1 MKCNPRLELCQV
13 FSMAHLRSLIIVTA
27 LFVGSY
33 STTFAQSAYMLPPA
47 EIVELVDAPA
57 TPGFVVSP
65 DRTHAAILHYS
76 GLQTIAEMAE
86 PELRLAGIRFNPAT
100 HGPLRARHASR
111 VEFSALNA
119 NWSGPVNE
127 LPADARLSNFSWS
140 PDGKKLAFTH
150 TTPEGI
156 SLWYADVSTQKAI
169 QLTDAMVNAVMGTTL
184 RWLPDSRHIIVS
196 GIVPDKGSAPVKPTV
211 PTSPLIQESIGQQ
224 AAVRTFQDLLRD
236 TSDEALFEYYAT
248 AQLMMVGL
256 DGTRKPVAKPG
267 IVWTFDPSPDGNFL
281 LVNTIKRP
289 FSYIVPFQR
298 FAQRVDVVDLKNGS
312 VQLIADIATA
322 EKLPLGMGAVRTGPR
337 NFSWRADAPATLM
350 WVEALDGGDPKNQVA
365 ERDQLYFL
373 TAPFTS
379 VAQPG
384 PKTVLRFAG
393 ISWGNGNLA
402 LLSESWPRTRQ
413 SKLSRFA
420 PDKPDI
426 APELLWERSSE
437 DRYNDPGRFQTV
449 QGTYRQPVLQTD
461 KSGKKLFLFG
471 QGASPEGDR
480 PFLDEFDLRT
490 KRSKRLWQ
498 SQAPWFENPMLLLDP
513 DRLILLTRRESND
526 IQPNY
531 FVRDLRRNRLSQITQ
546 FTDPM
551 PQLKTLQKQL
561 IHYQRADG
569 VPLSGTL
576 YLPEGFRP
584 GIDKPLPTVLWAYP
598 QEFKSNDA
606 AGQVSGSPY
615 TYTRV
620 GPTSVV
626 MLATQGYAVL
636 DNASFPIVGEGEK
649 EPNDSFVEQLI
660 ANAEA
665 AINKLVEM
673 GVADK
678 ERIAVS
684 GHSYG
689 AFMTANLLTHSNLFA
704 AGIARSGAYNRTLT
718 PFGFQGEDRTLWQAP
733 EVYRQM
739 SPFAFA
745 DKMKTPLLL
754 IHGADDNNS
763 GTFPIQSE
771 RYYDALRGE
780 GAIVRLVM
788 LPLESH
794 GYSARESVLHMH
806 WEWLQWLD
814 KYVKNK
820 KK

>member
-1 MKCNPRLELCQV
+1 MKCNSRLELCLV
-13 FSMAHLRSLIIVTA
+13 FGMAHLQSLITVIV
-27 LFVGSY
+27 LLVGSY
-33 STTFAQSAYMLPPA
+33 TTTFAQSAYMLPPA

-76 GLQTIAEMAE
+76 GLQTIAEMSE

-100 HGPLRARHASR
+100 HGPSRARHASR
-111 VEFSALNA
+111 IEFTTLNA
-119 NWSGPVNE
+119 HWSGPVNE

-169 QLTDAMVNAVMGTTL
+169 QLTDAVVNAVMGTTL
-184 RWLPDSRHIIVS
+184 RWLPDSRYIIASV
-196 GIVPDKGSAPVKPTV
+196 IVPDKGSAPAKPTV
-211 PTSPLIQESIGQQ
+211 PIGPLVQESIGQQ

-236 TSDEALFEYYAT
+236 VSDEAMFEYYAR
-248 AQLMMVGL
+248 AQLMMVGI
-256 DGTRKPVAKPG
+256 DGSKKPVAKPG
-267 IVWTFDPSPDGNFL
+267 IIWTFDPSPDGNYL
-281 LVNTIKRP
+281 LVNTIVKP

-298 FAQRVDVVDLKNGS
+298 FAQRVDVVDLKDGS
-312 VQLIADIATA
+312 VQLIADIAA
-322 EKLPLGMGAVRTGPR
+322 SEKLPLGMGAVRTGPR
-337 NFSWRADAPATLM
+337 NFSWRADVPATLM
-350 WVEALDGGDPKNQVA
+350 WLEALDGGDPKNQVA

-379 VAQPG
+379 AAQHG

-393 ISWGNGNLA
+393 IIWGNGNLA

-420 PDKPDI
+420 PGNPDI
-426 APELLWERSSE
+426 APELIWERSSE

-449 QGTYRQPVLQTD
+449 PGTYHQPVLQTD
-461 KSGKKLFLFG
+461 KSGNKLFLIG
-471 QGASPEGDR
+471 QGASPEGDK

-498 SQAPWFENPMLLLDP
+498 SQAPWFENPTLLLDP
-513 DRLILLTRRESND
+513 DRLTLLTRRESNETP
-526 IQPNY
+526 PNY
-531 FVRDLRRNRLSQITQ
+531 FVRDLRRNRLSQITR
-546 FTDPM
+546 FADPM
-551 PQLKTLQKQL
+551 PRLKTLQKQL
-561 IHYQRADG
+561 IHYPRVDG

-606 AGQVSGSPY
+606 AGQVTGSPY

-649 EPNDSFVEQLI
+649 EPNDSYVEQLI

-689 AFMTANLLTHSNLFA
+689 AFMTANLLTHSSLFA

-733 EVYRQM
+733 ELYRQM

-771 RYYDALRGE
+771 RYYDALRGH
-780 GAIVRLVM
+780 GAIARLVM

-794 GYSARESVLHMH
+794 GYAARESVLHMH
-806 WEWLQWLD
+806 WEWIQWLD